1 MTRLWQES
9 RSAVV
14 VLSNVSDHKICRTE
28 IEGPATIWMDSR
40 AGYRQWPRQAFSK
53 CDVSQAL

>member
-14 VLSNVSDHKICRTE
+14 VLSNVSDHKIC
-28 IEGPATIWMDSR
+28 WMDSR